1 MTSHLLAVC
10 RRAALAGA
18 FVTALCALPAGAATL
33 DDVINAAKLG
43 DAAEIAQEVSRG
55 LDPNITDAN
64 GNTLLIIAAREDQ
77 PRVVE
82 ALLKYRVKI
91 NARNPVGDTALM
103 LAALRGNTRVV
114 ELLLQAGAAPDHS
127 GWNPLLYAS
136 FEGHTAIVD
145 MLLARGAS
153 PDATAPNGATALMFA
168 AKGGHQDVV
177 ARLLKA
183 GADTER
189 ANDRGDTAES
199 WALQAHNTDIADMI
213 RAARSARATTR

>member
-1 MTSHLLAVC
+1 MKPRSLAIFRHV
-10 RRAALAGA
+10 ALAGA
-18 FVTALCALPAGAATL
+18 LAAALWAHPAAAATL

-43 DAAEIAQEVSRG
+43 DAAEIAQAVSRG
-55 LDPNITDAN
+55 LDPNITDEN

-77 PRVVE
+77 PKVVE
-82 ALLKYRVKI
+82 ELLKYRVKV

-103 LAALRGNTRVV
+103 LASLRGHTRVV
-114 ELLLQAGAAPDHS
+114 ELLLMAGAAADHS

-136 FEGHTAIVD
+136 FEGHTAIVER
-145 MLLARGAS
+145 LLARGAS

-168 AKGGHQDVV
+168 AKNGHQDVV

-183 GADTER
+183 GADTGR
-189 ANDRGDTAES
+189 SNDRGDTAES

-213 RAARSARATTR
+213 RAARGTAR